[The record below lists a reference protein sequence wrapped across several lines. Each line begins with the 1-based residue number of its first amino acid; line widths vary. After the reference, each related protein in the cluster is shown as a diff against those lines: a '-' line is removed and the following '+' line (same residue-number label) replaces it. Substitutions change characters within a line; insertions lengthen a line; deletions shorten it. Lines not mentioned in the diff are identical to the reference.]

1 MKTAQGFTL
10 VELMVV
16 ILIIAILAAVVSP
29 MMRGRIDS
37 AKWSEGKSYMGTI
50 AQAIRVYISE
60 KGNNFTAVPTLR
72 QLGFAPGELNGC
84 YFTGGESGAGDFSWV
99 IRDNDPIDFLIS
111 ATAPAYISRPSQITL
126 DHNGNF
132 TEIP

>member
-29 MMRGRIDS
+29 MMRGRINS
-37 AKWSEGKSYMGTI
+37 AKWSEGKTYMGTI
-50 AQAIRVYISE
+50 AQAIRVHISE
-60 KGNNFTAVPTLR
+60 TGGNFTSIPTLK
-72 QLGFAPGELNGC
+72 QLGFTPGTLNGS
-84 YFTGGESGAGDFSWV
+84 YFTGGESGVGNFSWIIYSNNPV
-99 IRDNDPIDFLIS
+99 NFLI
-111 ATAPAYISRPSQITL
+111 TANSTAGINGPSQITL
-126 DHNGNF
+126 DHSVTF

>member
-16 ILIIAILAAVVSP
+16 ILIVAILAAAVSP
-29 MMRGRIDS
+29 IMRGRIES

-50 AQAIRVYISE
+50 AQAIRVHISE
-60 KGNNFTAVPTLR
+60 NGNNFTHVPTLR

-84 YFTGGESGAGDFSWV
+84 YFTGGESGTGDFSWV
-99 IRDNDPIDFLIS
+99 INDNNPIDFLIT
-111 ATAPAYISRPSQITL
+111 ATAPDCISNPSQMTL